1 MDVGGKSDGER
12 ERKGQ
17 VAWSEGTSQS
27 THHCCHT
34 VCPPYAPFSQRLF
47 VTYTSVHPPRPPPL
61 PHRYTTS
68 LPSNPPSIWASH
80 VRANPSLVPLPYI
93 FNGRWHPPQFFW
105 PPAIPFATIIF
116 VHQSPIRPL
125 ACVLSSRSSL
135 CLSPAMFTH
144 CDQYSDCRTCRFT

>member
-1 MDVGGKSDGER
+1 MWEERVMGSGKER
-12 ERKGQ
+12 ARWLGRRGP
-17 VAWSEGTSQS
+17 VSLPTIAAT
-27 THHCCHT
+27 
-34 VCPPYAPFSQRLF
+34 P
-47 VTYTSVHPPRPPPL
+47 SVLLMHPSRSAYSSPTLQYILPAPPL